1 MAKYVY
7 LFGAGRTE
15 GNAKMKDLLGGKG
28 ANLAEMAA
36 LGIPVPPG
44 FTITT
49 EVCRY
54 YYKNGGRY
62 PEGLAEQVRQG
73 LQFLEAVT
81 GRRFGDPEN
90 PLLVSVRSGAPVS
103 MPGMM
108 DTILNLG
115 LTDRAVAG
123 LAARTSPRFAYD
135 AYRRLLSMYGSVVL
149 GIRDE
154 VDPFGAAMEELKRER
169 GASSDLDL
177 TAEDLRELV
186 ERYKAIIRRAGK
198 EFPQD
203 PWEQLWG
210 AIEAV
215 VRSWMNERARVYRRM
230 YRIPEDMGTA
240 VNVQAM
246 VFGNLGN
253 RSGTG
258 VCFTRDPATGENR
271 LYGEFLLNAQGEDVV
286 AGIRTPNPIAK
297 SAKTDPTQLSLEEA
311 MPEVYQELLRIREV
325 LERHYRDMQDVE
337 FTIEEGKLYILQTRA
352 GKRTGF
358 AAVRIAVEMAE
369 EGLITEEEA
378 LLRIDPAE
386 QLSQLLQPIFDPKA
400 KARAKVLAKGLAA
413 GPGAA
418 SGRIALSAQKAEEMA
433 REGPVILVRHETSPD
448 DIRGMAAAQG
458 ILTARGGLT
467 SHAAVVARQI
477 GKVAVVGCEALQLD
491 YQKREVRV
499 AGEVLREGDWLSID
513 GTTGEVLL
521 GRIPTQPSEV
531 VQVLLTRT
539 LRPEEA
545 PVYRLFAKLMRWADA
560 RRKLG
565 VRANADQPDQAAIAL
580 AFGAEGIGLC
590 RTEHMFFAEDRIPY
604 MQEALVAPS
613 PEARKRALAALQRM
627 QTQDF
632 EGILRV
638 MDGKPVIIR
647 LLDPPMHEFLPREEK
662 DIRAL
667 AERLGM
673 RFEELKGYIDSLQEF
688 NPMLGHRGVR
698 LGITHPDIYDMQV
711 EAIFRAAAK
720 LKKEGLNPKPE
731 VMIPLVG
738 HVNEMRVMR
747 ERVVAIAKRVMAEE
761 GVDLPF
767 KVGTMVEVPRAAL
780 TADEIA
786 KEAEFF
792 SFGTNDLTQMTFGFS
807 RDDAGKFI
815 REYLERRILPE
826 DPFETLDRNGV
837 GELMRMAVEK
847 GRRVR
852 PDLSVG
858 ICGEHGGESRS
869 VHLCHELGLDY
880 VSASPWR
887 IPVARLAA
895 AQAAI
900 RQSLK
905 VEVGGD

>member
-15 GNAKMKDLLGGKG
+15 GSAKMKDLLGGKG

-36 LGIPVPPG
+36 IGIPVPPG

-54 YYKNGGRY
+54 YYQNGGKY
-62 PEGLAEQVRQG
+62 PEGLTEQVRQG
-73 LQFLEAVT
+73 MRFLEEAT
-81 GRRFGDPEN
+81 GRKFGDPEN

-115 LTDRAVAG
+115 LNDQSVEG
-123 LAARTSPRFAYD
+123 LASRTSPRFAYD

-149 GIRDE
+149 GIKDE
-154 VDPFGAAMEELKRER
+154 IDPFGQAMEELKRER
-169 GASSDLDL
+169 NASSDLDL
-177 TAEDLRELV
+177 TAEDFRELV
-186 ERYKAIIRRAGK
+186 ARYKDIIRRAGK
-198 EFPQD
+198 TFPQD

-215 VRSWMNERARVYRRM
+215 VRSWMNERARVYRRL
-230 YRIPEDMGTA
+230 YRIPEEMGTA

-246 VFGNLGN
+246 VFGNLGT

-286 AGIRTPNPIAK
+286 AGIRTPNPISK
-297 SAKTDPTQLSLEEA
+297 SAKTDPSQISLEEA
-311 MPEVYQELLRIREV
+311 MPEVYQELLRIRDL

-337 FTIEEGKLYILQTRA
+337 FTIEEGKLYILQTRS

-369 EGLITEEEA
+369 EGLITEDEA
-378 LLRIDPAE
+378 ILRIDPAE
-386 QLSQLLQPIFDPKA
+386 QLSQLLQPIFDPREKA
-400 KARAKVLAKGLAA
+400 KAKVLARGLAA

-418 SGRIALSAQKAEEMA
+418 SGRIALSAAKAEEMA
-433 REGPVILVRHETSPD
+433 KEGPVILVRHETSPD

-477 GKVAVVGCEALQLD
+477 GKVAVVGCEALHID
-491 YQKREVRV
+491 YEKRELRV

-521 GRIPTQPSEV
+521 GKIPTQPSEV
-531 VQVLLTRT
+531 VQVLITKT
-539 LRPEEA
+539 LKPEEA
-545 PVYRLFAKLMRWADA
+545 PIYRLFAKLMSWADA

-565 VRANADQPDQAAIAL
+565 VRANADQPDQAAVAL

-590 RTEHMFFAEDRIPY
+590 RTEHMFFGEGRIPF
-604 MQEALVAPS
+604 MQEALVAPN
-613 PEARKRALAALQRM
+613 PEARKRALQELAKM
-627 QTQDF
+627 QVSDF

-647 LLDPPMHEFLPREEK
+647 LLDPPMHEFLPKEEK
-662 DIRAL
+662 DIRSL

-673 RFEELKGYIDSLQEF
+673 EFEELRAYIESLQEF

-698 LGITHPDIYDMQV
+698 LGITHPDLYDMQV

-738 HVNEMRVMR
+738 HVNEMRIMR
-747 ERVVAIAKRVMAEE
+747 ERVTEIARKVMAEE
-761 GVDLPF
+761 GVEIHF
-767 KVGTMVEVPRAAL
+767 KVGTMIEVPRAAL

-786 KEAEFF
+786 REAEFF
-792 SFGTNDLTQMTFGFS
+792 SFGTNDLTQMTFGYS

-826 DPFETLDRNGV
+826 DPFETIDRKGV
-837 GELMRMAVEK
+837 GELMRIAVEK
-847 GRRVR
+847 GRKTR

-869 VHLCHELGLDY
+869 IHFCHEIGLDY

-895 AQAAI
+895 AQAAL
-900 RQSLK
+900 RK
-905 VEVGGD
+905 VEAEVAEG

>member
-7 LFGAGRTE
+7 LFGAGKTE
-15 GNAKMKDLLGGKG
+15 GSAKMKDLLGGKG

-54 YYKNGGRY
+54 YYKNGGKY
-62 PEGLAEQVRQG
+62 PEGLTEQVRQG
-73 LQFLEAVT
+73 MRFLEEAT
-81 GRRFGDPEN
+81 GHKFGDPEN

-115 LTDRAVAG
+115 LNDKSVEG
-123 LAARTSPRFAYD
+123 LASRTSPRFAYD

-149 GIRDE
+149 GIKDE
-154 VDPFGAAMEELKRER
+154 VDPFGEAMEELKRER
-169 GASSDLDL
+169 KASSDLDL
-177 TAEDLRELV
+177 TAEDFRELV
-186 ERYKAIIRRAGK
+186 ARYKEIIRRAGK
-198 EFPQD
+198 NFPQD

-215 VRSWMNERARVYRRM
+215 VRSWMNERAKVYRRL
-230 YRIPEDMGTA
+230 YRIPEEMGTA

-286 AGIRTPNPIAK
+286 AGIRTPNPISK
-297 SAKTDPTQLSLEEA
+297 SAKTDPSQISLEEA
-311 MPEVYQELLRIREV
+311 MPEVYRELLRIRDL

-337 FTIEEGKLYILQTRA
+337 FTIEEGKLYILQTRS

-369 EGLITEEEA
+369 EGLITEDEA
-378 LLRIDPAE
+378 ILRIDPAE

-400 KARAKVLAKGLAA
+400 KAQAKVLARGLAA

-418 SGRIALSAQKAEEMA
+418 SGRIALSAAKAEEMA
-433 REGPVILVRHETSPD
+433 KEGPVILVRHETSPD

-477 GKVAVVGCEALQLD
+477 GKVAVVGCEALHID
-491 YQKREVRV
+491 YEKREVRV
-499 AGEVLREGDWLSID
+499 AGVTLKEGDWLSID

-521 GRIPTQPSEV
+521 GKIPTQPSEV
-531 VQVLLTRT
+531 VQVLITKT
-539 LRPEEA
+539 LKPEEA
-545 PVYRLFAKLMRWADA
+545 PIYRLFEKLMSWADA

-590 RTEHMFFAEDRIPY
+590 RTEHMFFGEGRIPF

-613 PEARKRALAALQRM
+613 PEARKRALQELAKM
-627 QTQDF
+627 QVSDF

-647 LLDPPMHEFLPREEK
+647 LLDPPMHEFLPKEEK
-662 DIRAL
+662 DIRSL

-673 RFEELKGYIDSLQEF
+673 KYEELKAYIESLQEF

-698 LGITHPDIYDMQV
+698 LGITHPDLYDMQV

-738 HVNEMRVMR
+738 HVNEMRIMR
-747 ERVVAIAKRVMAEE
+747 ERVVEIARKVMAEE
-761 GVDLPF
+761 GVEIHF
-767 KVGTMVEVPRAAL
+767 KVGTMVEVPRAAI

-786 KEAEFF
+786 REAEFF
-792 SFGTNDLTQMTFGFS
+792 SFGTNDLTQMTFGYS

-826 DPFETLDRNGV
+826 DPFETIDRNGV
-837 GELMRMAVEK
+837 GELMRIAVEK
-847 GRRVR
+847 GRKTR

-869 VHLCHELGLDY
+869 VHFCHEIGLDY

-895 AQAAI
+895 AQAAL
-900 RQSLK
+900 RK
-905 VEVGGD
+905 AGVEVAEG

>member
-7 LFGAGRTE
+7 LFGAGKTE
-15 GNAKMKDLLGGKG
+15 GSAKMKDLLGGKG

-36 LGIPVPPG
+36 IGIPVPPG

-54 YYKNGGRY
+54 YYKNGGKY
-62 PEGLAEQVRQG
+62 PEGLTEQVRQG
-73 LQFLEAVT
+73 MRFLEEAT
-81 GRRFGDPEN
+81 GRKFGDPEN

-115 LTDRAVAG
+115 LNDKSVEG
-123 LAARTSPRFAYD
+123 LASRTSPRFAYD

-149 GIRDE
+149 GIKDE
-154 VDPFGAAMEELKRER
+154 VDPFGEAMEELKRER
-169 GASSDLDL
+169 KASSDLDL
-177 TAEDLRELV
+177 TAEDFRELV
-186 ERYKAIIRRAGK
+186 ARYKDIIRRAGK
-198 EFPQD
+198 IFPQD

-215 VRSWMNERARVYRRM
+215 VRSWMNERAKVYRRL
-230 YRIPEDMGTA
+230 YRIPEEMGTA

-286 AGIRTPNPIAK
+286 AGIRTPNPISK
-297 SAKTDPTQLSLEEA
+297 SAKTDPSQISLEEA
-311 MPEVYQELLRIREV
+311 MPEVYRELLRIRDL

-337 FTIEEGKLYILQTRA
+337 FTIEEGKLYILQTRS

-369 EGLITEEEA
+369 EGLITEDEA
-378 LLRIDPAE
+378 ILRIDPAE

-400 KARAKVLAKGLAA
+400 KARAKVLARGLAA

-418 SGRIALSAQKAEEMA
+418 SGRIALSAAKAEEMA
-433 REGPVILVRHETSPD
+433 KEGPVILVRHETSPD

-458 ILTARGGLT
+458 VLTARGGLT

-477 GKVAVVGCEALQLD
+477 GKVAVVGCEALQID
-491 YQKREVRV
+491 YGKRELRV

-521 GRIPTQPSEV
+521 GKIPTQPSEV
-531 VQVLLTRT
+531 VQVLITKT

-545 PVYRLFAKLMRWADA
+545 PIYRLFAKLMSWADA

-590 RTEHMFFAEDRIPY
+590 RTEHMFFGEGRIPF

-613 PEARKRALAALQRM
+613 PEARKRALQELAKM
-627 QTQDF
+627 QISDF

-647 LLDPPMHEFLPREEK
+647 LLDPPMHEFLPKEEK
-662 DIRAL
+662 DIRPL
-667 AERLGM
+667 AKRLGM
-673 RFEELKGYIDSLQEF
+673 KFEELKAYIESLQEF

-698 LGITHPDIYDMQV
+698 LGITHPDLYDMQV

-738 HVNEMRVMR
+738 HVNEMRIMR
-747 ERVVAIAKRVMAEE
+747 ERVVEIARKVMAEE
-761 GVDLPF
+761 GVEIHF
-767 KVGTMVEVPRAAL
+767 KVGTMVEVPRAAI

-786 KEAEFF
+786 REAEFF
-792 SFGTNDLTQMTFGFS
+792 SFGTNDLTQMTFGYS

-826 DPFETLDRNGV
+826 DPFETIDRNGV
-837 GELMRMAVEK
+837 GELMRIAVEK
-847 GRRVR
+847 GRKTR

-869 VHLCHELGLDY
+869 VHFCHEIGLDY

-900 RQSLK
+900 KGK
-905 VEVGGD
+905 VGAGVAGD

>member
-7 LFGAGRTE
+7 LFGAGKTE
-15 GNAKMKDLLGGKG
+15 GSAKMKDLLGGKG

-54 YYKNGGRY
+54 YYKNGGKY
-62 PEGLAEQVRQG
+62 PEGLTEQVRQG
-73 LQFLEAVT
+73 MRFLEEAT
-81 GRRFGDPEN
+81 GRKFGDPEN

-115 LTDRAVAG
+115 LNDKSVEG
-123 LAARTSPRFAYD
+123 LASRTSPRFAYD

-149 GIRDE
+149 GIKDE
-154 VDPFGAAMEELKRER
+154 VDPFGEAMEELKRER
-169 GASSDLDL
+169 KASSDLDL
-177 TAEDLRELV
+177 TAEDFRELV
-186 ERYKAIIRRAGK
+186 ARYKEIIRRAGK
-198 EFPQD
+198 NFPQD

-215 VRSWMNERARVYRRM
+215 VRSWMNERAKVYRRL
-230 YRIPEDMGTA
+230 YRIPEEMGTA

-286 AGIRTPNPIAK
+286 AGIRTPNPISK
-297 SAKTDPTQLSLEEA
+297 SAKTDPSQISLEEA
-311 MPEVYQELLRIREV
+311 MPEVYRELLRIRDL

-337 FTIEEGKLYILQTRA
+337 FTIEEGKLYILQTRS

-369 EGLITEEEA
+369 EGLITEDEA
-378 LLRIDPAE
+378 ILRIDPAE

-400 KARAKVLAKGLAA
+400 KAQAKVLARGLAA

-418 SGRIALSAQKAEEMA
+418 SGRIALSAAKAEEMA
-433 REGPVILVRHETSPD
+433 KEGPVILVRHETSPD

-477 GKVAVVGCEALQLD
+477 GKVAVVGCEALHID
-491 YQKREVRV
+491 YEKREVRV
-499 AGEVLREGDWLSID
+499 AGVTLKEGDWLSID

-521 GRIPTQPSEV
+521 GKIPTQPSEV
-531 VQVLLTRT
+531 VQVLITKT
-539 LRPEEA
+539 LKPEEA
-545 PVYRLFAKLMRWADA
+545 PIYRLFEKLMSWADA

-590 RTEHMFFAEDRIPY
+590 RTEHMFFGEGRIPF

-613 PEARKRALAALQRM
+613 PEARKRALQELAKM
-627 QTQDF
+627 QVSDF

-647 LLDPPMHEFLPREEK
+647 LLDPPMHEFLPKEEK
-662 DIRAL
+662 DIRSL

-673 RFEELKGYIDSLQEF
+673 KYEELKAYIESLQEF

-698 LGITHPDIYDMQV
+698 LGITHPDLYDMQV

-738 HVNEMRVMR
+738 HVNEMRIMR
-747 ERVVAIAKRVMAEE
+747 ERVVEIARKVMAEE
-761 GVDLPF
+761 GVEIHF
-767 KVGTMVEVPRAAL
+767 KVGTMVEVPRAAI

-786 KEAEFF
+786 REAEFF
-792 SFGTNDLTQMTFGFS
+792 SFGTNDLTQMTFGYS

-826 DPFETLDRNGV
+826 DPFETIDRNGV
-837 GELMRMAVEK
+837 GELMRIAVEK
-847 GRRVR
+847 GRKTR

-869 VHLCHELGLDY
+869 VHFCHEIGLDY

-895 AQAAI
+895 AQAAL
-900 RQSLK
+900 RK
-905 VEVGGD
+905 VGVEVAEG

>member
-7 LFGAGRTE
+7 LFGAGKTE
-15 GNAKMKDLLGGKG
+15 GSAKMKDLLGGKG

-54 YYKNGGRY
+54 YYKNGGKY
-62 PEGLAEQVRQG
+62 PEGLTEQVRQG
-73 LQFLEAVT
+73 MRFLEEAT
-81 GRRFGDPEN
+81 GRKFGDPEN

-115 LTDRAVAG
+115 LNDKSVEG
-123 LAARTSPRFAYD
+123 LASRTSPRFAYD

-149 GIRDE
+149 GIKDE
-154 VDPFGAAMEELKRER
+154 IDPFGKAMEELKRER
-169 GASSDLDL
+169 KASSDLDL
-177 TAEDLRELV
+177 TAEDFRELV
-186 ERYKAIIRRAGK
+186 ARYKDIIRRAGK
-198 EFPQD
+198 DFPQD

-230 YRIPEDMGTA
+230 YRIPEEMGTA

-286 AGIRTPNPIAK
+286 AGIRTPNPISK
-297 SAKTDPTQLSLEEA
+297 SAKTDPSQISLEEA
-311 MPEVYQELLRIREV
+311 MPEVYRELLRIRDI

-337 FTIEEGKLYILQTRA
+337 FTIEEGKLYILQTRS

-369 EGLITEEEA
+369 EGLITEDEA
-378 LLRIDPAE
+378 ILRIDPAE
-386 QLSQLLQPIFDPKA
+386 QLSQLLQPIFDPKEKA
-400 KARAKVLAKGLAA
+400 KAKVLARGLAA

-418 SGRIALSAQKAEEMA
+418 SGRIALSAAKAEEMA
-433 REGPVILVRHETSPD
+433 KEGPVILVRHETSPD

-477 GKVAVVGCEALQLD
+477 GKVAVVGCEALHLD
-491 YQKREVRV
+491 YEKRELRV
-499 AGEVLREGDWLSID
+499 AGVTLKEGDWLSID

-521 GRIPTQPSEV
+521 GKIPTQPSEV
-531 VQVLLTRT
+531 VQVLITKT

-545 PVYRLFAKLMRWADA
+545 PIYQLFEKLMSWADA

-590 RTEHMFFAEDRIPY
+590 RTEHMFFGEGRIPF
-604 MQEALVAPS
+604 MQEALVAPN
-613 PEARKRALAALQRM
+613 PEARKHALQELAKM
-627 QTQDF
+627 QVSDF

-647 LLDPPMHEFLPREEK
+647 LLDPPMHEFLPKEERE
-662 DIRAL
+662 IRSL

-673 RFEELKGYIDSLQEF
+673 KFEELKAYIESLQEF

-698 LGITHPDIYDMQV
+698 LGITHPDLYDMQV

-720 LKKEGLNPKPE
+720 LKKEGLNPRPE

-738 HVNEMRVMR
+738 HVNEMRIMR
-747 ERVVAIAKRVMAEE
+747 ERVVEIAKRVMAEE
-761 GVDLPF
+761 GVEIRF

-786 KEAEFF
+786 REAEFF
-792 SFGTNDLTQMTFGFS
+792 SFGTNDLTQMTFGYS

-826 DPFETLDRNGV
+826 DPFETIDRNGV
-837 GELMRMAVEK
+837 GELMRIAVEK
-847 GRRVR
+847 GRKTR

-869 VHLCHELGLDY
+869 VHFCHEIGLDY

-895 AQAAI
+895 AQAAL
-900 RQSLK
+900 RK
-905 VEVGGD
+905 VGVEVAEG

>member
-7 LFGAGRTE
+7 LFGAGKTE
-15 GNAKMKDLLGGKG
+15 GSAKMKDLLGGKG

-54 YYKNGGRY
+54 YYKNGGKY
-62 PEGLAEQVRQG
+62 PEGLTEQVRQG
-73 LQFLEAVT
+73 MRFLEEAT
-81 GRRFGDPEN
+81 GRKFGDPEN

-115 LTDRAVAG
+115 LNDKSVEG
-123 LAARTSPRFAYD
+123 LASRTSPRFAYD

-149 GIRDE
+149 GIKDE
-154 VDPFGAAMEELKRER
+154 VDPFGEAMEELKRER
-169 GASSDLDL
+169 KASSDLDL
-177 TAEDLRELV
+177 TAEDFRELV
-186 ERYKAIIRRAGK
+186 ARYKEIIRRAGK
-198 EFPQD
+198 NFPQD

-215 VRSWMNERARVYRRM
+215 VRSWMNERAKVYRRM
-230 YRIPEDMGTA
+230 YRIPEEMGTA

-286 AGIRTPNPIAK
+286 AGIRTPNPISK
-297 SAKTDPTQLSLEEA
+297 SAKTDPSQISLEEA
-311 MPEVYQELLRIREV
+311 MPEVYRELLRIRDL

-337 FTIEEGKLYILQTRA
+337 FTIEEGKLYILQTRS

-369 EGLITEEEA
+369 EGLITEDEA
-378 LLRIDPAE
+378 ILRIDPAE

-400 KARAKVLAKGLAA
+400 KAQAKVLARGLAA

-418 SGRIALSAQKAEEMA
+418 SGRIALSAAKAEEMA
-433 REGPVILVRHETSPD
+433 KEGPVILVRHETSPD

-477 GKVAVVGCEALQLD
+477 GKVAVVGCEALHID
-491 YQKREVRV
+491 YEKREVRV
-499 AGEVLREGDWLSID
+499 AGVTLKEGDWLSID

-521 GRIPTQPSEV
+521 GKIPTQPSEV
-531 VQVLLTRT
+531 VQVLITKT

-545 PVYRLFAKLMRWADA
+545 PIYRLFEKLMSWADA

-590 RTEHMFFAEDRIPY
+590 RTEHMFFGEGRIPF

-613 PEARKRALAALQRM
+613 PEARKRALQELAKM
-627 QTQDF
+627 QVSDF

-647 LLDPPMHEFLPREEK
+647 LLDPPMHEFLPKEEK
-662 DIRAL
+662 DIRSL

-673 RFEELKGYIDSLQEF
+673 KFEELKAYIESLQEF

-698 LGITHPDIYDMQV
+698 LGITHPDLYDMQV

-738 HVNEMRVMR
+738 HVNEMRIMR
-747 ERVVAIAKRVMAEE
+747 ERVVEIARKVMAEE
-761 GVDLPF
+761 GVEIHF
-767 KVGTMVEVPRAAL
+767 KVGTMVEVPRAAI

-786 KEAEFF
+786 REAEFF
-792 SFGTNDLTQMTFGFS
+792 SFGTNDLTQMTFGYS

-826 DPFETLDRNGV
+826 DPFETIDRNGV
-837 GELMRMAVEK
+837 GELMRIAVEK
-847 GRRVR
+847 GRKTR

-869 VHLCHELGLDY
+869 VHFCHEIGLDY

-895 AQAAI
+895 AQAAL
-900 RQSLK
+900 RK
-905 VEVGGD
+905 VGVEVAEG

>member
-7 LFGAGRTE
+7 LFGAGKTE
-15 GNAKMKDLLGGKG
+15 GSAKMKDLLGGKG

-36 LGIPVPPG
+36 IGIPVPPG

-54 YYKNGGRY
+54 YYKNGGKY
-62 PEGLAEQVRQG
+62 PEGLTEQVRQG
-73 LQFLEAVT
+73 MRFLEEAT
-81 GRRFGDPEN
+81 GRKFGDPEN

-115 LTDRAVAG
+115 LNDKSVEG
-123 LAARTSPRFAYD
+123 LASRTSPRFAYD

-149 GIRDE
+149 GIKDE
-154 VDPFGAAMEELKRER
+154 VDPFGEAMEELKRER
-169 GASSDLDL
+169 KASSDLDL
-177 TAEDLRELV
+177 TAEDFRELV
-186 ERYKAIIRRAGK
+186 ARYKDIVRRAGK
-198 EFPQD
+198 NFPQD

-215 VRSWMNERARVYRRM
+215 VRSWMNERAKVYRRL
-230 YRIPEDMGTA
+230 YRIPEEMGTA

-286 AGIRTPNPIAK
+286 AGIRTPNPISK
-297 SAKTDPTQLSLEEA
+297 SAKTDPSQISLEEA
-311 MPEVYQELLRIREV
+311 MPEVYRELLRIRDL

-337 FTIEEGKLYILQTRA
+337 FTIEEGKLYILQTRS

-369 EGLITEEEA
+369 EGLITEDEA
-378 LLRIDPAE
+378 ILRIDPAE

-400 KARAKVLAKGLAA
+400 KARAKVLARGLAA

-418 SGRIALSAQKAEEMA
+418 SGKIALSAAKAEEMA
-433 REGPVILVRHETSPD
+433 KEGPVILVRHETSPD

-458 ILTARGGLT
+458 VLTARGGLT

-477 GKVAVVGCEALQLD
+477 GKVAVVGCEALQID
-491 YQKREVRV
+491 YGKRELRV

-521 GRIPTQPSEV
+521 GKIPTQPSEV
-531 VQVLLTRT
+531 VQVLITKT

-545 PVYRLFAKLMRWADA
+545 PIYRLFAKLMSWADA

-590 RTEHMFFAEDRIPY
+590 RTEHMFFGEGRIPF

-613 PEARKRALAALQRM
+613 PEARKRALQELAKM
-627 QTQDF
+627 QVSDF

-647 LLDPPMHEFLPREEK
+647 LLDPPMHEFLPKEEK
-662 DIRAL
+662 DIRSL

-673 RFEELKGYIDSLQEF
+673 KFEELKAYIESFQEF

-698 LGITHPDIYDMQV
+698 LGITHPDLYDMQV

-738 HVNEMRVMR
+738 HVNEMRIMR
-747 ERVVAIAKRVMAEE
+747 ERVVEIARKVMAEE
-761 GVDLPF
+761 GVEIHF
-767 KVGTMVEVPRAAL
+767 KVGTMVEVPRAAI

-786 KEAEFF
+786 REAEFF
-792 SFGTNDLTQMTFGFS
+792 SFGTNDLTQMTFGYS

-826 DPFETLDRNGV
+826 DPFETIDRNGV
-837 GELMRMAVEK
+837 GELMRIAVEK
-847 GRRVR
+847 GRKTR

-869 VHLCHELGLDY
+869 VHFCHEIGLDY

-900 RQSLK
+900 KGK
-905 VEVGGD
+905 VGAGVAGD

>member
-7 LFGAGRTE
+7 LFGAGKTE
-15 GNAKMKDLLGGKG
+15 GSAKMKDLLGGKG

-36 LGIPVPPG
+36 IGIPVPPG

-54 YYKNGGRY
+54 YYKNGGKY
-62 PEGLAEQVRQG
+62 PEGLTEQVRQG
-73 LQFLEAVT
+73 MRFLEEAT
-81 GRRFGDPEN
+81 GRKFGDPEN

-115 LTDRAVAG
+115 LNDKSVEG
-123 LAARTSPRFAYD
+123 LASRTSPRFAYD

-149 GIRDE
+149 GIKDE
-154 VDPFGAAMEELKRER
+154 VDPFGEAMEELKRER
-169 GASSDLDL
+169 KASSDLDL
-177 TAEDLRELV
+177 TAEDFRELV
-186 ERYKAIIRRAGK
+186 ARYKDIIRRAGK
-198 EFPQD
+198 IFPQD

-215 VRSWMNERARVYRRM
+215 VRSWMNERAKVYRRM
-230 YRIPEDMGTA
+230 YRIPEEMGTA

-286 AGIRTPNPIAK
+286 AGIRTPNPISK
-297 SAKTDPTQLSLEEA
+297 SAKTDPSQISLEEA
-311 MPEVYQELLRIREV
+311 MPEVYRELLRIRDL

-337 FTIEEGKLYILQTRA
+337 FTIEEGKLYILQTRS

-369 EGLITEEEA
+369 EGLITEDEA
-378 LLRIDPAE
+378 ILRIDPAE

-400 KARAKVLAKGLAA
+400 KARAKVLARGLAA

-418 SGRIALSAQKAEEMA
+418 SGRIALSAAKAEEMA
-433 REGPVILVRHETSPD
+433 KEGPVILVRHETSPD

-458 ILTARGGLT
+458 VLTARGGLT

-477 GKVAVVGCEALQLD
+477 GKVAVVGCEALQID
-491 YQKREVRV
+491 YGKHELRV

-521 GRIPTQPSEV
+521 GKIPTQPSEV
-531 VQVLLTRT
+531 VQVLITKT
-539 LRPEEA
+539 LRPEDA
-545 PVYRLFAKLMRWADA
+545 PIYRLFAKLMSWADA

-590 RTEHMFFAEDRIPY
+590 RTEHMFFGEGRIPF
-604 MQEALVAPS
+604 MQEALVAPN
-613 PEARKRALAALQRM
+613 PEARKRALQELAKM
-627 QTQDF
+627 QISDF

-647 LLDPPMHEFLPREEK
+647 LLDPPMHEFLPKEEK
-662 DIRAL
+662 DIRPL
-667 AERLGM
+667 AKRLGM
-673 RFEELKGYIDSLQEF
+673 KFEELKAYIESLQEF

-698 LGITHPDIYDMQV
+698 LGITHPDLYDMQV

-738 HVNEMRVMR
+738 HVNEMRIMR
-747 ERVVAIAKRVMAEE
+747 ERVVEIARKVMAEE
-761 GVDLPF
+761 GVEIHF
-767 KVGTMVEVPRAAL
+767 KVGTMVEVPRAAI

-786 KEAEFF
+786 REAEFF
-792 SFGTNDLTQMTFGFS
+792 SFGTNDLTQMTFGYS

-826 DPFETLDRNGV
+826 DPFETIDRNGV
-837 GELMRMAVEK
+837 GELMRIAVEK
-847 GRRVR
+847 GRKTR

-869 VHLCHELGLDY
+869 VHFCHEIGLDY

-900 RQSLK
+900 KGK
-905 VEVGGD
+905 VGAGVAGD

>member
-7 LFGAGRTE
+7 LFGAGKTE
-15 GNAKMKDLLGGKG
+15 GSAKMKDLLGGKG

-54 YYKNGGRY
+54 YYKNGGKY
-62 PEGLAEQVRQG
+62 PEGLTEQVRQG
-73 LQFLEAVT
+73 MRFLEEAT
-81 GRRFGDPEN
+81 GRKFGDPEN

-115 LTDRAVAG
+115 LNDKSVEG
-123 LAARTSPRFAYD
+123 LASRTSPRFAYD

-149 GIRDE
+149 GIKDE
-154 VDPFGAAMEELKRER
+154 VDPFGEAMEELKRER
-169 GASSDLDL
+169 KASSDLDL
-177 TAEDLRELV
+177 TAEDFRELV
-186 ERYKAIIRRAGK
+186 ARYKEIIRRAGK
-198 EFPQD
+198 NFPQD

-215 VRSWMNERARVYRRM
+215 VRSWMNERAKVYRRL
-230 YRIPEDMGTA
+230 YRIPEEMGTA

-286 AGIRTPNPIAK
+286 AGIRTPNPISK
-297 SAKTDPTQLSLEEA
+297 SAKTDASQISLEEA
-311 MPEVYQELLRIREV
+311 MPEVYQELLRIRDL

-337 FTIEEGKLYILQTRA
+337 FTIEEGKLYILQTRS

-369 EGLITEEEA
+369 EGLITEDEA
-378 LLRIDPAE
+378 ILRIDPAE

-400 KARAKVLAKGLAA
+400 KAQAKVLARGLAA

-418 SGRIALSAQKAEEMA
+418 SGRIALSAAKAEDMA
-433 REGPVILVRHETSPD
+433 KEGPVILVRHETSPD

-477 GKVAVVGCEALQLD
+477 GKVAVVGCEALHID
-491 YQKREVRV
+491 YEKREVRV
-499 AGEVLREGDWLSID
+499 AGVTLKEGDWLSID

-521 GRIPTQPSEV
+521 GKIPTQPSEV
-531 VQVLLTRT
+531 VQVLITKT
-539 LRPEEA
+539 LKPEEA
-545 PVYRLFAKLMRWADA
+545 PIYRLFEKLMSWADA

-590 RTEHMFFAEDRIPY
+590 RTEHMFFGEGRIPF

-613 PEARKRALAALQRM
+613 PEARKRALQELAKM
-627 QTQDF
+627 QVSDF

-647 LLDPPMHEFLPREEK
+647 LLDPPMHEFLPKEEK
-662 DIRAL
+662 DIRSL

-673 RFEELKGYIDSLQEF
+673 KFEELKAYIESLQEF

-698 LGITHPDIYDMQV
+698 LGITHPDLYDMQV

-738 HVNEMRVMR
+738 HVNEMRIMR
-747 ERVVAIAKRVMAEE
+747 ERVVEIARKVMAEE
-761 GVDLPF
+761 GVEIHF
-767 KVGTMVEVPRAAL
+767 KVGTMVEVPRAAI

-786 KEAEFF
+786 REAEFF
-792 SFGTNDLTQMTFGFS
+792 SFGTNDLTQMTFGYS

-837 GELMRMAVEK
+837 GELMRIAVEK
-847 GRRVR
+847 GRKTR

-869 VHLCHELGLDY
+869 VHFCHEIGLDY

-895 AQAAI
+895 AQAAL
-900 RQSLK
+900 RK
-905 VEVGGD
+905 AGVEVAEG

>member
-15 GNAKMKDLLGGKG
+15 GSAKMKDLLGGKG

-54 YYKNGGRY
+54 YYNNGGRY
-62 PEGLAEQVRQG
+62 PEGLWAQVQESMK
-73 LQFLEAVT
+73 FLEGAT

-115 LTDRAVAG
+115 LTDHSVEG
-123 LAARTSPRFAYD
+123 LARRTSPRFAYD

-149 GIRDE
+149 GLKDE
-154 VDPFGAAMEELKRER
+154 IDPFDEIMDQLKGER
-169 GASSDLDL
+169 GAESDLDL

-186 ERYKAIIRRAGK
+186 ARYKTLIQKSGK

-203 PWEQLWG
+203 PWEQLRG
-210 AIEAV
+210 AIGAV
-215 VRSWMNERARVYRRM
+215 VRSWMNERAQIYRRM
-230 YRIPEDMGTA
+230 YRIPEEMGTA

-286 AGIRTPNPIAK
+286 AGIRTPNPISRA
-297 SAKTDPTQLSLEEA
+297 AKTDPAQVSLEET
-311 MPEVYQELLRIREV
+311 MPAVYGELLRIREV

-337 FTIEEGKLYILQTRA
+337 FTIEEGKLYILQTRS

-369 EGLITEEEA
+369 EGLISKDEA
-378 LLRIDPAE
+378 ILRIDPAE
-386 QLSQLLQPIFDPKA
+386 QLSQLLQPIFDPRA
-400 KARAKVLAKGLAA
+400 KARAKILAKGLAA

-418 SGRIALSAQKAEEMA
+418 SGRIALSAQRAEEMA
-433 REGPVILVRHETSPD
+433 KEGPVILVRHETSPD
-448 DIRGMAAAQG
+448 DIRGMAVAQA

-477 GKVAVVGCEALQLD
+477 GKVAVVGCEALHLD
-491 YQKREVRV
+491 YGRRELRV

-513 GTTGEVLL
+513 GSTGEVLL
-521 GRIPTQPSEV
+521 GKIPTQPSEV
-531 VQVLLTRT
+531 VQVLITKT
-539 LRPEEA
+539 LKPEEA
-545 PVYRLFAKLMRWADA
+545 PIYQLFAKLMSWADA
-560 RRKLG
+560 RRRLG
-565 VRANADQPDQAAIAL
+565 VRANADQPDQAEVAL
-580 AFGAEGIGLC
+580 AFGAQGIGLC

-604 MQEALVAPS
+604 MQEALVAPN
-613 PEARKRALAALQRM
+613 PAARRKALAALQKM
-627 QTQDF
+627 QTEDF
-632 EGILRV
+632 EGLLRV

-667 AERLGM
+667 AERLDM
-673 RFEELKGYIDSLQEF
+673 KFEALKAQIESLHEF

-698 LGITHPDIYDMQV
+698 LGITHPDLYDMQV
-711 EAIFRAAAK
+711 EAIFRAAAR
-720 LKKEGLNPKPE
+720 LLREGRDPRPE

-747 ERVVAIAKRVMAEE
+747 ERVTEIARRVMAEE
-761 GVDLPF
+761 GVEIHF

-786 KEAEFF
+786 REAEFF

-837 GELMRMAVEK
+837 GELMRLAVEK
-847 GRRVR
+847 GRRTR

-869 VHLCHELGLDY
+869 VHLCHELGLHY

-900 RQSLK
+900 K
-905 VEVGGD
+905 AGKAEVAGD

>member
-7 LFGAGRTE
+7 LFGAGKTE
-15 GNAKMKDLLGGKG
+15 GSAKMKDLLGGKG

-36 LGIPVPPG
+36 IGIPVPPG

-54 YYKNGGRY
+54 YYKNGGKY
-62 PEGLAEQVRQG
+62 PEGLTEQVRQG
-73 LQFLEAVT
+73 MRFLEEAT
-81 GRRFGDPEN
+81 GRKFGDPEN

-115 LTDRAVAG
+115 LNDKSVEG
-123 LAARTSPRFAYD
+123 LASRTSPRFAYD

-149 GIRDE
+149 GIKDE
-154 VDPFGAAMEELKRER
+154 VDPFGEAMEELKHER
-169 GASSDLDL
+169 KASSDLDL
-177 TAEDLRELV
+177 TAEDFRELV
-186 ERYKAIIRRAGK
+186 ARYKDIIRRAGK
-198 EFPQD
+198 IFPQD

-215 VRSWMNERARVYRRM
+215 VRSWMNERAKVYRRM
-230 YRIPEDMGTA
+230 YRIPEEMGTA

-286 AGIRTPNPIAK
+286 AGIRTPNPISK
-297 SAKTDPTQLSLEEA
+297 SAKTDPSQISLEEA
-311 MPEVYQELLRIREV
+311 MPEVYWELLRIRDL

-337 FTIEEGKLYILQTRA
+337 FTIEEGKLYILQTRS

-369 EGLITEEEA
+369 EGLITEDEA
-378 LLRIDPAE
+378 ILRIDPAE

-400 KARAKVLAKGLAA
+400 KARAKVLARGLAA

-418 SGRIALSAQKAEEMA
+418 SGRIALSAAKAEEMA
-433 REGPVILVRHETSPD
+433 KEGPVILVRHETSPD

-458 ILTARGGLT
+458 VLTARGGLT

-477 GKVAVVGCEALQLD
+477 GKVAVVGCEALQID
-491 YQKREVRV
+491 YGKRELRV

-521 GRIPTQPSEV
+521 GKIPTQPSEV
-531 VQVLLTRT
+531 VQVLITKT

-545 PVYRLFAKLMRWADA
+545 PIYRLFAKLMSWADA

-590 RTEHMFFAEDRIPY
+590 RTEHMFFGEGRIPF

-613 PEARKRALAALQRM
+613 PEARKRALQELAKM
-627 QTQDF
+627 QVSDF

-647 LLDPPMHEFLPREEK
+647 LLDPPMHEFLPKEEK
-662 DIRAL
+662 DIRPL
-667 AERLGM
+667 AKRLGM
-673 RFEELKGYIDSLQEF
+673 KFEELKAYIESLQEF

-698 LGITHPDIYDMQV
+698 LGITHPDLYDMQV

-738 HVNEMRVMR
+738 HVNEMRIMR
-747 ERVVAIAKRVMAEE
+747 ERVVEIARKVMAEE
-761 GVDLPF
+761 GVEIHF
-767 KVGTMVEVPRAAL
+767 KVGTMVEVPRAAI

-786 KEAEFF
+786 REAEFF
-792 SFGTNDLTQMTFGFS
+792 SFGTNDLTQMTFGYS

-826 DPFETLDRNGV
+826 DPFETIDRNGV
-837 GELMRMAVEK
+837 GELMRIAVEK
-847 GRRVR
+847 GRKTR

-869 VHLCHELGLDY
+869 VHFCHEIGLDY

-900 RQSLK
+900 KGK
-905 VEVGGD
+905 VGAGVAGD

>member
-7 LFGAGRTE
+7 LFGAGKTE
-15 GNAKMKDLLGGKG
+15 GSAKMKDLLGGKG

-36 LGIPVPPG
+36 IGIPVPPG

-54 YYKNGGRY
+54 YYKNGGKY
-62 PEGLAEQVRQG
+62 PEGLTEQVRQG
-73 LQFLEAVT
+73 MRFLEEAT
-81 GRRFGDPEN
+81 GRKFGDPEN

-115 LTDRAVAG
+115 LNDKSVEG
-123 LAARTSPRFAYD
+123 LASRTSPRFAYD

-149 GIRDE
+149 GIKDE
-154 VDPFGAAMEELKRER
+154 VDPFGEAMEELKRER
-169 GASSDLDL
+169 KASSDLDL
-177 TAEDLRELV
+177 TAEDFRELV
-186 ERYKAIIRRAGK
+186 ARYKDIIRRAGK
-198 EFPQD
+198 IFPQD

-215 VRSWMNERARVYRRM
+215 VRSWMNERAKVYRRL
-230 YRIPEDMGTA
+230 YRIPEEMGTA

-286 AGIRTPNPIAK
+286 AGIRTPNPISK
-297 SAKTDPTQLSLEEA
+297 SAKTDPSQISLEEA
-311 MPEVYQELLRIREV
+311 MPEVYRELLRIRDL

-337 FTIEEGKLYILQTRA
+337 FTIEEGKLYILQTRS

-369 EGLITEEEA
+369 EGLITEDEA
-378 LLRIDPAE
+378 ILRIDPAE

-400 KARAKVLAKGLAA
+400 KARAKVLARGLAA

-418 SGRIALSAQKAEEMA
+418 SGRIALSAAKAEEMA
-433 REGPVILVRHETSPD
+433 KEGPVILVRHETSPD

-458 ILTARGGLT
+458 VLTARGGLT

-477 GKVAVVGCEALQLD
+477 GKVAVVGCEALQID
-491 YQKREVRV
+491 YGKRELRV

-521 GRIPTQPSEV
+521 GKIPTQPSEV
-531 VQVLLTRT
+531 VQVLITKT

-545 PVYRLFAKLMRWADA
+545 PIYRLFAKLMSWADA

-590 RTEHMFFAEDRIPY
+590 RTEHMFFGEGRIPF

-613 PEARKRALAALQRM
+613 PEARKRALQELAKM
-627 QTQDF
+627 QISDF

-647 LLDPPMHEFLPREEK
+647 LLDPPMHEFLPKEEK
-662 DIRAL
+662 DIRPL
-667 AERLGM
+667 AKRLGM
-673 RFEELKGYIDSLQEF
+673 KFEELKAYIESLQEF

-698 LGITHPDIYDMQV
+698 LGITHPDLYDMQV

-720 LKKEGLNPKPE
+720 LKKEGLNPKSE

-738 HVNEMRVMR
+738 HVNEMRIMR
-747 ERVVAIAKRVMAEE
+747 ERVVEIARKVMAEE
-761 GVDLPF
+761 GVEIHF
-767 KVGTMVEVPRAAL
+767 KVGTMVEVPRAAI

-786 KEAEFF
+786 REAEFF
-792 SFGTNDLTQMTFGFS
+792 SFGTNDLTQMTFGYS

-826 DPFETLDRNGV
+826 DPFETIDRNGV
-837 GELMRMAVEK
+837 GELMRIAVEK
-847 GRRVR
+847 GRKTR

-869 VHLCHELGLDY
+869 VHFCHEIGLDY

-900 RQSLK
+900 KGK
-905 VEVGGD
+905 VGAGVAGD

>member
-7 LFGAGRTE
+7 LFGAGKTE
-15 GNAKMKDLLGGKG
+15 GSAKMKDLLGGKG

-36 LGIPVPPG
+36 IGIPVPPG

-54 YYKNGGRY
+54 YYKNGGKY
-62 PEGLAEQVRQG
+62 PEGLTEQVRQG
-73 LQFLEAVT
+73 MRFLEEAT
-81 GRRFGDPEN
+81 GRKFGDPEN

-115 LTDRAVAG
+115 LNDKSVEG
-123 LAARTSPRFAYD
+123 LASRTSPRFAYD

-149 GIRDE
+149 GIKDE
-154 VDPFGAAMEELKRER
+154 VDPFGEAMEELKRER
-169 GASSDLDL
+169 KASSDLDL
-177 TAEDLRELV
+177 TAEDFRELV
-186 ERYKAIIRRAGK
+186 ARYKDIIRRAGK
-198 EFPQD
+198 IFPQD

-215 VRSWMNERARVYRRM
+215 VRSWMNERAKVYRRL
-230 YRIPEDMGTA
+230 YRIPEEMGTA

-286 AGIRTPNPIAK
+286 AGIRTPNPISK
-297 SAKTDPTQLSLEEA
+297 SAKTDPSQISLEEA
-311 MPEVYQELLRIREV
+311 MPEVYWELLRIRDL

-337 FTIEEGKLYILQTRA
+337 FTIEEGKLYILQTRS

-369 EGLITEEEA
+369 EGLITEDEA
-378 LLRIDPAE
+378 ILRIDPAE

-400 KARAKVLAKGLAA
+400 KARAKVLARGLAA

-418 SGRIALSAQKAEEMA
+418 SGRTALSAAKAEEMA
-433 REGPVILVRHETSPD
+433 KEGPVILVRHETSPD

-458 ILTARGGLT
+458 VLTARGGLT

-477 GKVAVVGCEALQLD
+477 GKVAVVGCEALQID
-491 YQKREVRV
+491 YGKRELRV

-521 GRIPTQPSEV
+521 GKIPTQPSEV
-531 VQVLLTRT
+531 VQVLITKT

-545 PVYRLFAKLMRWADA
+545 PIYRLFAKLMSWADA

-590 RTEHMFFAEDRIPY
+590 RTEHMFFGEGRIPF
-604 MQEALVAPS
+604 MQEALVAPN
-613 PEARKRALAALQRM
+613 PEARKRALQELAKM
-627 QTQDF
+627 QISDF

-647 LLDPPMHEFLPREEK
+647 LLDPPMHEFLPKEEK
-662 DIRAL
+662 DIRPL
-667 AERLGM
+667 AKRLGM
-673 RFEELKGYIDSLQEF
+673 KFEELKAYIESLQEF

-698 LGITHPDIYDMQV
+698 LGITHPDLYDMQV

-738 HVNEMRVMR
+738 HVNEMRIMR
-747 ERVVAIAKRVMAEE
+747 ERVVEIARKVMAEE
-761 GVDLPF
+761 GVEIHF
-767 KVGTMVEVPRAAL
+767 KVGTMVEVPRAAI

-786 KEAEFF
+786 REAEFF
-792 SFGTNDLTQMTFGFS
+792 SFGTNDLTQMTFGYS

-826 DPFETLDRNGV
+826 DPFETIDRNGV
-837 GELMRMAVEK
+837 GELMRIAVEK
-847 GRRVR
+847 GRKTR

-869 VHLCHELGLDY
+869 VHFCHEIGLDY

-900 RQSLK
+900 KGK
-905 VEVGGD
+905 VGAGVAGD

>member
-15 GNAKMKDLLGGKG
+15 GSAKMKDLLGGKG

-36 LGIPVPPG
+36 IGIPVPPG

-62 PEGLAEQVRQG
+62 PEGLEEQVRQG
-73 LQFLEAVT
+73 MRFLEETT

-115 LTDRAVAG
+115 LNDRAVEG
-123 LAARTSPRFAYD
+123 LASRTSPRFAYD

-149 GIRDE
+149 GIKDE
-154 VDPFGAAMEELKRER
+154 VDPFGEAMEELKRER
-169 GASSDLDL
+169 RASSDLDL
-177 TAEDLRELV
+177 TAEDFQNLV
-186 ERYKAIIRRAGK
+186 ARYKEIIRRAGK
-198 EFPQD
+198 DFPQD

-215 VRSWMNERARVYRRM
+215 VRSWMNERAKVYRRM

-271 LYGEFLLNAQGEDVV
+271 IYGEFLLNAQGEDVV
-286 AGIRTPNPIAK
+286 AGIRTPNPISKA
-297 SAKTDPTQLSLEEA
+297 AKTDPTQISLEEA
-311 MPEVYQELLRIREV
+311 MPEVYRELLRIREV

-369 EGLITEEEA
+369 EGLITEDEA
-378 LLRIDPAE
+378 ILRIDPAE

-418 SGRIALSAQKAEEMA
+418 TGRIALSAQKAEEMA
-433 REGPVILVRHETSPD
+433 KEGPVILVRHETSPD
-448 DIRGMAAAQG
+448 DIRGMAVAQG

-477 GKVAVVGCEALQLD
+477 GKVAVVGCEALHID
-491 YQKREVRV
+491 YGKREIRV
-499 AGEVLREGDWLSID
+499 AGETLKEGDWLSID

-521 GRIPTQPSEV
+521 GKIPTQPSEV
-531 VQVLLTRT
+531 VQVLITKT

-545 PVYRLFAKLMRWADA
+545 PIYRLFEKLMRWADA
-560 RRKLG
+560 RRRLG

-590 RTEHMFFAEDRIPY
+590 RTEHMFFAEERIPY

-613 PEARKRALAALQRM
+613 PEARKKALAALQRM

-647 LLDPPMHEFLPREEK
+647 LLDPPMHEFLPKEEK
-662 DIRAL
+662 EIRLL

-673 RFEELKGYIDSLQEF
+673 KFEDLRAYIESLQEF

-698 LGITHPDIYDMQV
+698 LGITHPDLYDMQV

-738 HVNEMRVMR
+738 HVNEMKVMR
-747 ERVVAIAKRVMAEE
+747 ERVVEIARKVMAEE
-761 GVDLPF
+761 GVEVHF
-767 KVGTMVEVPRAAL
+767 KVGTMVEVPRAAI

-786 KEAEFF
+786 REAEFF

-837 GELMRMAVEK
+837 GELMRIAVEK
-847 GRRVR
+847 GRRTR

-900 RQSLK
+900 K
-905 VEVGGD
+905 GKIHAGVAGD

>member
-15 GNAKMKDLLGGKG
+15 GSAKMKDLLGGKG

-36 LGIPVPPG
+36 IGIPVPPG

-54 YYKNGGRY
+54 YYQNGGKY
-62 PEGLAEQVRQG
+62 PEGLTEQVRQG
-73 LQFLEAVT
+73 MRFLEEAT
-81 GRRFGDPEN
+81 GRKFGDPEN

-115 LTDRAVAG
+115 LNDQSVEG
-123 LAARTSPRFAYD
+123 LASRTSPRFAYD

-149 GIRDE
+149 GIKDE
-154 VDPFGAAMEELKRER
+154 IDPFGEAMEELKRER
-169 GASSDLDL
+169 NASSDLDL
-177 TAEDLRELV
+177 TAEDFRELV
-186 ERYKAIIRRAGK
+186 ARYKDIIRRAGK
-198 EFPQD
+198 TFPQD

-215 VRSWMNERARVYRRM
+215 VRSWMNERARVYRRL
-230 YRIPEDMGTA
+230 YRIPEEMGTA

-246 VFGNLGN
+246 VFGNLGT

-286 AGIRTPNPIAK
+286 AGIRTPNPISK
-297 SAKTDPTQLSLEEA
+297 SAKTDPSQISLEEA
-311 MPEVYQELLRIREV
+311 MPEVYQELLRIRDL

-337 FTIEEGKLYILQTRA
+337 FTIEEGKLYILQTRS

-369 EGLITEEEA
+369 EGLITEDEA
-378 LLRIDPAE
+378 ILRIDPAE
-386 QLSQLLQPIFDPKA
+386 QLSQLLQPIFDPREKA
-400 KARAKVLAKGLAA
+400 KAKVLARGLAA

-418 SGRIALSAQKAEEMA
+418 SGRIALSAAKAEEMA
-433 REGPVILVRHETSPD
+433 KEGPVILVRHETSPD

-477 GKVAVVGCEALQLD
+477 GKVAVVGCEALHID
-491 YQKREVRV
+491 YEKRELRV

-521 GRIPTQPSEV
+521 GKIPTQPSEV
-531 VQVLLTRT
+531 VQVLITKT
-539 LRPEEA
+539 LKPEEA
-545 PVYRLFAKLMRWADA
+545 PIYRLFAKLMSWADA

-565 VRANADQPDQAAIAL
+565 VRANADQPDQAAVAL

-590 RTEHMFFAEDRIPY
+590 RTEHMFFGEGRIPF
-604 MQEALVAPS
+604 MQEALVAPN
-613 PEARKRALAALQRM
+613 PEARKRALQELAKM
-627 QTQDF
+627 QVSDF

-647 LLDPPMHEFLPREEK
+647 LLDPPMHEFLPKEEK
-662 DIRAL
+662 DIRSL

-673 RFEELKGYIDSLQEF
+673 EFEELRAYIESLQEF

-698 LGITHPDIYDMQV
+698 LGITHPDLYDMQV

-738 HVNEMRVMR
+738 HVNEMRIMR
-747 ERVVAIAKRVMAEE
+747 ERVTEIARKVMAEE
-761 GVDLPF
+761 GVEIHF
-767 KVGTMVEVPRAAL
+767 KVGTMIEVPRAAL

-786 KEAEFF
+786 REAEFF
-792 SFGTNDLTQMTFGFS
+792 SFGTNDLTQMTFGYS

-826 DPFETLDRNGV
+826 DPFETIDRKGV
-837 GELMRMAVEK
+837 GELMRIAVEK
-847 GRRVR
+847 GRKTR

-869 VHLCHELGLDY
+869 IHFCHEIGLDY

-895 AQAAI
+895 AQAAL
-900 RQSLK
+900 RK
-905 VEVGGD
+905 VEAEVAEG